1 MDNAGVVV
9 TAEKIHNRKKHV
21 KWIKL
26 LILILFLFLF
36 LIYIVLSL
44 VNNGGNFTVTLSNNL
59 AAQNRLTIYEVKED
73 FDFHKRLHAKGL
85 DSMDNISVD
94 WLPAN
99 IDTEADGAHN
109 GDNYIA
115 YSFYVENRGT
125 DTVNYWTEVF
135 IDDVI
140 KNIDEAIRFMIIQ
153 NGEKTIYA
161 KANST
166 SGEAEKNTEKFYS
179 DDKIVVRPRNDF
191 KPNDVD
197 RYTVVIW
204 LEGDDEDCINS
215 LIGGEIK
222 LHMEI
227 TDEVVD

>member
-1 MDNAGVVV
+1 
-9 TAEKIHNRKKHV
+9 
-21 KWIKL
+21 
-26 LILILFLFLF
+26 
-36 LIYIVLSL
+36 
-44 VNNGGNFTVTLSNNL
+44 
-59 AAQNRLTIYEVKED
+59 
-73 FDFHKRLHAKGL
+73 
-85 DSMDNISVD
+85 MDNISVD